1 MIRTIAAVT
10 IVAAM
15 AAPAWAGRN
24 QADELLSTQPST
36 QEQLA
41 RSQPCPNPDSPQA
54 EHQRQEVRSLLNRLE
69 AGQKV
74 SPAEIERVL
83 RQSINQP

>member
-1 MIRTIAAVT
+1 MIRTIAAVS

-24 QADELLSTQPST
+24 QADELLLSP
-36 QEQLA
+36 QERIAQA
-41 RSQPCPNPDSPQA
+41 NQPCTDTQSPAAQ
-54 EHQRQEVRSLLNRLE
+54 HQRQEVRSLLSRLE
-69 AGQKV
+69 AGEKV

-83 RQSINQP
+83 RQSVNP